1 MSFQYV
7 NAAPATRQG
16 FMYMVPDYDV
26 YDAAPSTPQGA
37 MNQMGSVSTPIWS
50 SVSMPL
56 RIQAAMAIGPRRFI
70 RQVASGRDQSLCDV
84 ALVHIFY
91 SDLSSTDPLP
101 GQVWVDYDIELF
113 APQMIPSVVTARTVT
128 EFDDVTSTLA
138 PFNDGVLQ
146 LLPLVVKDNGLSLIP
161 VLADNGFYLNGARIF
176 RYISNLNARIDQ
188 STLVGAYGQL
198 KQGYDVLTAAP
209 TDGGTVISSKPA
221 VSYTSWSPDNQ
232 NASGNTNFPIT
243 NNMDVVI
250 DSRNYSA
257 PLDSRK
263 GLFFRPN
270 FSQTNTNNGAIS
282 FDYNI
287 SYPQAV
293 AA

>member
-1 MSFQYV
+1 
-7 NAAPATRQG
+7 
-16 FMYMVPDYDV
+16 MYMVPDYDV

-50 SVSMPL
+50 SVNMPL

-128 EFDDVTSTLA
+128 EFDNLNATVA
-138 PFNDGVLQ
+138 PFADGVLQ
-146 LLPLVVKDNGLSLIP
+146 VPLAGVKDNGLSLIP
-161 VLADNGFYLNGARIF
+161 VLADKGFYLNGARIF
-176 RYISNLNARIDQ
+176 RYISNLDARIDQ
-188 STLVGAYGQL
+188 GVTTGVYGQL
-198 KQGYDVLTAAP
+198 KQGYDILTGSP
-209 TDGGTVISSKPA
+209 TDGGTVITSKPDA
-221 VSYTSWSPDNQ
+221 SYTSWSPDNQ
-232 NASGNTNFPIT
+232 NSSGNTNFSIS
-243 NNMDVVI
+243 NSMDVVI

-270 FSQTNTNNGAIS
+270 FSQTNTNHDALSI
-282 FDYNI
+282 DYSIANA
-287 SYPQAV
+287 QAV